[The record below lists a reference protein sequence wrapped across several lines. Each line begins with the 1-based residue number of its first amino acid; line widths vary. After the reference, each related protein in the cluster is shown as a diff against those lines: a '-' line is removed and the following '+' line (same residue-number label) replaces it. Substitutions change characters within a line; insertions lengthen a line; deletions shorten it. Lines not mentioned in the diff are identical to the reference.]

1 MAFWL
6 LFHRMKINY
15 FINGAPSIMFFS
27 WILFSDLYFS
37 LFHTYI
43 TYRVSQKML
52 ILVFL
57 LFVCF
62 YSSKLQKLE
71 EFLKNS
77 GNLVHATRNRNIWE
91 TVATCNIEITFLC
104 LCNSKIT
111 ISRWRVPT
119 LPQLSQLF
127 LNGFKRLL
135 CLSCS
140 KLPEFFKTPQT
151 FAV

>member
-6 LFHRMKINY
+6 LFHRMKMNY

-37 LFHTYI
+37 LFHTYV

-52 ILVFL
+52 ILVFAVCL
-57 LFVCF
+57 LLLIRIAKVGGV
-62 YSSKLQKLE
+62 
-71 EFLKNS
+71 LKNS
-77 GNLVHATRNRNIWE
+77 GNFVHATRNRNIWE
-91 TVATCNIEITFLC
+91 TVATCNIEIIFLC

-119 LPQLSQLF
+119 LASKLSQLF
-127 LNGFKRLL
+127 LNGFKKFT
-135 CLSCS
+135 CL
-140 KLPEFFKTPQT
+140 FIM
-151 FAV
+151 

>member
-91 TVATCNIEITFLC
+91 TVANY
-104 LCNSKIT
+104 
-111 ISRWRVPT
+111 W
-119 LPQLSQLF
+119 PQLSQLF
-127 LNGFKRLL
+127 LNGFKKFL